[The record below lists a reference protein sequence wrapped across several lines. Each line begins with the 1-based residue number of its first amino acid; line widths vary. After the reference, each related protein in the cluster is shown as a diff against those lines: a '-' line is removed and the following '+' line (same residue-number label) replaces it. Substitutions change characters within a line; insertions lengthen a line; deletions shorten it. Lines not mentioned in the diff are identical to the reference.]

1 MGEIAAGYLRK
12 KGKGADIWSQRYIVL
27 VKGKLIYYLDQMRD
41 NQKGE
46 IVIAGAT
53 AGPSPSRGDEE
64 KKFYFE
70 ISHPVCG
77 TREFYAKSDMRR
89 RQWINK
95 INTLATELMLMSH
108 WGTLKKK
115 GA

>member
-1 MGEIAAGYLRK
+1 M
-12 KGKGADIWSQRYIVL
+12 

-53 AGPSPSRGDEE
+53 AVASASRGDEE

-70 ISHPVCG
+70 
-77 TREFYAKSDMRR
+77 TRLPAETAKPAAIAGAPREGHARLVDPGAFDF
-89 RQWINK
+89 
-95 INTLATELMLMSH
+95 ATKQGNL
-108 WGTLKKK
+108 
-115 GA
+115 